1 MNTKRRKTGIKLGAI
16 LLSLCLLVGLLPTT
30 TFAQDTGT
38 TIFGYEGSG
47 NTWSMASVSAENQ
60 SDYTALTS
68 YAPFDWFYGL
78 EMIGDTIYGVYSSYF
93 NSDYDSELVILNPD
107 LTIQETVGGWLN
119 SSLDIEQI
127 IDTTVQNDTLWGT
140 YNTAEY
146 EYSLEGGELVSI
158 FKSGTS
164 YLIPID
170 LETGMPDT
178 TQAKQVTG
186 LPERE
191 IIYAIA
197 CNASGR
203 MYAIVADGGE
213 NGGAASLY
221 TIDTTTFAANKVGD
235 TGVATNYVSSSTFAP
250 DGTLYWAE
258 NNAGKLYTVNTAT
271 GKATAVYG
279 GTIGGSGLSLNA
291 MMIPSGADTT
301 AYVNFIVN
309 GEGTVTMND
318 GEVSGWQ
325 KVTPGSDLSLTFTP
339 DAGRNV
345 KEVVVDGEKM
355 EFIDSYTLKNV
366 SAWSAGTH
374 TVEVTFGSR
383 DISINADQWETQY
396 LGTATLEY
404 HPSFEAGLYFTVSN
418 GPSRKTAAG
427 VSNYEISIEKDGKTI
442 DKSDLVPGTYDI
454 HVTRAEDKYWNALD
468 IVLKDD
474 LIITKQTDLIQ
485 WSDLE
490 LTANPGDTLADIEK
504 PAYLVSPLDGKQ
516 IPGTFYWIDDESTS
530 VGELGDRTGFTFRFV
545 PDLPLS
551 AELAARYDFS
561 AMPEDGFQ
569 GDEWNPYT
577 AYVTVKEASDIPS
590 STDPIDLPVR
600 VLEEGD
606 VDYSPAP
613 ELSAAFTPD
622 TAVTVGEFN
631 EWQGLAIDYYNP
643 MAETEWYEPV
653 SEGYDIQA
661 GYTVSIPLENY
672 QGETLSGTLTI
683 PLPQGYDGATARI
696 KGGASASSYTATTV
710 TFPLTLDVSGITAEA
725 FELLIEYKEA
735 QEPVQPPV
743 IIAGANGSWQK
754 SGTDGLS
761 FTSNAAF
768 ADFIKVQVD
777 GKDLDASNYTVKEG
791 STIVTLNAAYLN
803 TLSVGKH
810 TLSVVSA
817 NGTATTEFTIT
828 AAPTG
833 GDQTGD
839 NQTGGDSQTGG
850 DDTTTQDPDKNDGA
864 TSSPQTG
871 DSSNAVLW
879 IALLFASGV
888 GLMGA
893 AVYSRKKDTANNQ

>member
-1 MNTKRRKTGIKLGAI
+1 MNTKKRNIGARLGAI

-30 TFAQDTGT
+30 ALAQSTGT

-47 NTWSMASVSAENQ
+47 TWSMASVSAEDQ

-68 YAPFDWFYGL
+68 YDSFDWFYGL
-78 EMIGDTIYGVYSSYF
+78 EMIDDTIYGVYCGASSGK
-93 NSDYDSELVILNPD
+93 NSHLVILNPD
-107 LTIQETVGGWLN
+107 LTIKETVGTWNMGEFG
-119 SSLDIEQI
+119 SPDYIEQI
-127 IDTTVQNDTLWGT
+127 VDTTVQNGTLWGT
-140 YNTAEY
+140 YNKAEY
-146 EYSLEGGELVSI
+146 NWDYDDDWNLVST

-170 LETGMPDT
+170 LTTGMADK
-178 TQAKQVTG
+178 TQIHQVTG

-191 IIYAIA
+191 VIYTIA
-197 CNASGR
+197 CNADGQ

-213 NGGAASLY
+213 VGGAATLY
-221 TIDTTTFAANKVGD
+221 TIDTTSFIATKVGS

-339 DAGRNV
+339 NTGRNV

-366 SAWSAGTH
+366 SAWSAGAH

-383 DISINADQWETQY
+383 DISINADQWGTQY

-442 DKSDLVPGTYDI
+442 DKSDIVPGTYDI

-516 IPGTFYWIDDESTS
+516 IPGTFYWIDDEGTS

-606 VDYSPAP
+606 MDYSPAP

-622 TAVTVGEFN
+622 SAVTVGEFN
-631 EWQGLAIDYYNP
+631 EFQGLAIDYYYP
-643 MAETEWYEPV
+643 MVDAEL

-672 QGETLSGTLTI
+672 EGTTLSGTLTI

-696 KGGASASSYTATTV
+696 KGGASATSYTAATAS
-710 TFPLTLDVSGITAEA
+710 FPLTMDVSGGVAEK
-725 FELLIEYKEA
+725 FELVIEYKEA
-735 QEPVQPPV
+735 QEPVVPDAPV
-743 IIAGANGSWQK
+743 IIKGANGSWQK

-761 FTSNAAF
+761 FTSDAEY
-768 ADFIKVQVD
+768 ADFLKVMVD
-777 GKDLDASNYTVKEG
+777 GKELKTTDYTVKEG
-791 STIVTLNAAYLN
+791 STIVTLNAAYLE

-810 TLSVVSA
+810 TLEIESK
-817 NGTATTEFTIT
+817 NGIAKTEFTIT
-828 AAPTG
+828 AA
-833 GDQTGD
+833 
-839 NQTGGDSQTGG
+839 QTGGG
-850 DDTTTQDPDKNDGA
+850 TTPQEPDKNGGD
-864 TSSPQTG
+864 TTNPQTG

>member
-1 MNTKRRKTGIKLGAI
+1 MNTKKRSIGARLGAL
-16 LLSLCLLVGLLPTT
+16 LLSLCLMIGLLPMTA
-30 TFAQDTGT
+30 FAQSTGT

-47 NTWSMASVSAENQ
+47 KTWSMVSVSAEDQ

-68 YAPFDWFYGL
+68 YDSFDWFYGL
-78 EMIGDTIYGVYSSYF
+78 EIIDDTIYGVYSSYY
-93 NSDYDSELVILNPD
+93 NSSYDSELVILNPD
-107 LTIQETVGGWLN
+107 LTIKEKVGGWLN
-119 SSLDIEQI
+119 NSLEIEQI
-127 IDTTVQNDTLWGT
+127 IDTTVQNGTLWGT
-140 YNTAEY
+140 YNESEY
-146 EYSLEGGELVSI
+146 DYSFEGGELVST

-170 LETGMPDT
+170 LTTGQPDT
-178 TQAKQVTG
+178 SRKVEVTG
-186 LPERE
+186 LPDRE
-191 IIYAIA
+191 IIYTIA
-197 CNASGR
+197 CNASGQ

-213 NGGAASLY
+213 NGGDATLY
-221 TIDTTTFAANKVGD
+221 TIDTSNGAATKVGD
-235 TGVATNYVSSSTFAP
+235 TGVTTNYVSSSTFAP

-258 NNAGKLYTVNTAT
+258 NNAGKLYTVDTDT
-271 GKATAVYG
+271 GSVTAVPG
-279 GTIGGSGLSLNA
+279 GTIGGSELLLNA

-309 GEGTVTMND
+309 GEGTVTMD
-318 GEVSGWQ
+318 GHEVSGWQ

-339 DAGRNV
+339 NASHNV

-366 SAWSAGTH
+366 NAWSVGTH

-404 HPSFEAGLYFTVSN
+404 HPTFEAGLYFIVSN
-418 GPSRKTAAG
+418 GPSRKTAEG

-468 IVLKDD
+468 IVLKND
-474 LIITKQTDLIQ
+474 LIITKQTNLIQ

-504 PAYLVSPLDGKQ
+504 PTYLVSPLDGKQ
-516 IPGTFYWIDDESTS
+516 IPGTFYWVDDEGTS
-530 VGELGDRTGFTFRFV
+530 VGELGDRTGFKFRFV
-545 PDLPLS
+545 PDMPLS
-551 AELAARYDFS
+551 AELASLYDFS
-561 AMPEDGFQ
+561 GMPENGFDGT
-569 GDEWNPYT
+569 ETNPNYPFT
-577 AYVTVKEASDIPS
+577 AYVTVKEASDIPGD
-590 STDPIDLPVR
+590 TTPIDLPVR

-622 TAVTVGEFN
+622 TAVTAGEFN
-631 EWQGLAIDYYNP
+631 EYQGLAIDYYYP
-643 MAETEWYEPV
+643 MTETEWYEPV

-661 GYTVSIPLENY
+661 EYTVSIPLTDYE
-672 QGETLSGTLTI
+672 GTTLSGTLTI
-683 PLPQGYDGATARI
+683 PLPEGYDGATARI
-696 KGGASASSYTATTV
+696 KGGASASSYTATSV
-710 TFPLTLDVSGITAEA
+710 SFPVTLDVSYGTAEA
-725 FELLIEYKEA
+725 SLLIEYKEA
-735 QEPVQPPV
+735 QEPIQPPV

-754 SGTDGLS
+754 GGTDGLS

-777 GKDLDASNYTVKEG
+777 GKALDASNYTVKDG

-810 TLSVVSA
+810 TLSIVSA

-828 AAPTG
+828 AAQTG

-850 DDTTTQDPDKNDGA
+850 TTPQEPGKNEGA
-864 TSSPQTG
+864 VTSPQTG
-871 DSSNAVLW
+871 DSSNVVLGVS
-879 IALLFASGV
+879 LLFASGV
-888 GLMGA
+888 GLFGA
-893 AVYSRKKDTANNQ
+893 AVYSRKRKYSK

>member
-1 MNTKRRKTGIKLGAI
+1 MNTKKRNIGARLGAM
-16 LLSLCLLVGLLPTT
+16 LLSLCLMMGLLPTT
-30 TFAQDTGT
+30 AFAQDTGT

-47 NTWSMASVSAENQ
+47 TWSMASVSAEDQ

-68 YAPFDWFYGL
+68 YDSFDWFYGL
-78 EMIGDTIYGVYSSYF
+78 EMIGDTIYGVYSSYY
-93 NSDYDSELVILNPD
+93 NSSYDSELVILNPD

-146 EYSLEGGELVSI
+146 KYSLEGGELVSI

-235 TGVATNYVSSSTFAP
+235 TGVATNFVSSSTFAP

-291 MMIPSGADTT
+291 MMIPSDTATT
-301 AYVNFIVN
+301 AYVNFVVN
-309 GEGTVTMND
+309 GEGTVTMN
-318 GEVSGWQ
+318 GQEVSGWQ
-325 KVTPGSDLSLTFTP
+325 KVTPGDDLSLIFTP
-339 DAGRNV
+339 NTDRNV

-383 DISINADQWETQY
+383 DISINADQWGTQY
-396 LGTATLEY
+396 LGTVTLEY

-504 PAYLVSPLDGKQ
+504 PAYLVSSLDGKQ

-530 VGELGDRTGFTFRFV
+530 VGELGDRTGFKFRFV
-545 PDLPLS
+545 PDPLS
-551 AELAARYDFS
+551 DDLAVLYDFS

-606 VDYSPAP
+606 TDYSPAP

-622 TAVTVGEFN
+622 TAVTAGEFN
-631 EWQGLAIDYYNP
+631 EFQGLAIDYYYP
-643 MAETEWYEPV
+643 MIDAQP

-661 GYTVSIPLENY
+661 GYTVSIPLTDY
-672 QGETLSGTLTI
+672 ASETLSGTLTI
-683 PLPQGYDGATARI
+683 PLPEGYDGASARI

-710 TFPLTLDVSGITAEA
+710 SFPVTLDISYGTAEA
-725 FELLIEYKEA
+725 SLLIEYKEA
-735 QEPVQPPV
+735 QEPVQPPI

-810 TLSVVSA
+810 TLSIVSA

-828 AAPTG
+828 AAQTG
-833 GDQTGD
+833 GDQTEGNQTGGD
-839 NQTGGDSQTGG
+839 NQTGG
-850 DDTTTQDPDKNDGA
+850 TTPQEPGKNEGA
-864 TSSPQTG
+864 VTSPQTG

-879 IALLFASGV
+879 YCGSPCYLRRES
-888 GLMGA
+888 
-893 AVYSRKKDTANNQ
+893 D

>member
-1 MNTKRRKTGIKLGAI
+1 MSTNRRKRMSRLGAL
-16 LLSLCLLVGLLPTT
+16 LLSLCLIIGLLPATAL
-30 TFAQDTGT
+30 AQSTGT

-47 NTWSMASVSAENQ
+47 TWSMASVSAEDQ

-68 YAPFDWFYGL
+68 YDSFDWFYGL
-78 EMIGDTIYGVYSSYF
+78 EMIGDTIYGVYSSYY
-93 NSDYDSELVILNPD
+93 NSSYDSELVILNPD

-291 MMIPSGADTT
+291 MMIPSDTATT

-339 DAGRNV
+339 GGDSNV
-345 KEVVVDGEKM
+345 KQVVVDGEKM
-355 EFIDSYTLKNV
+355 EFIDSYTLENV
-366 SAWSAGTH
+366 RAWREGTH

-383 DISINADQWETQY
+383 DISINADQWGTQY

-418 GPSRKTAAG
+418 GPSRKTAG
-427 VSNYEISIEKDGKTI
+427 VSNYQISIEKDGKTI

-454 HVTRAEDKYWNALD
+454 RVTRAEDKYWNALD

-516 IPGTFYWIDDESTS
+516 IPGTFSWVDDEGTS
-530 VGELGDRTGFTFRFV
+530 VGELGGSTGFKFRFV
-545 PDLPLS
+545 PDMPLS
-551 AELAARYDFS
+551 AELAALYDFS
-561 AMPEDGFQ
+561 DMPENGFDGTESNYPF
-569 GDEWNPYT
+569 T
-577 AYVTVKEASDIPS
+577 AYVTVKEASEIPG
-590 STDPIDLPVR
+590 STDQVDLPVR

-606 VDYSPAP
+606 TDYSPAP
-613 ELSAAFTPD
+613 ELSATFTPD

-643 MAETEWYEPV
+643 MVDAEL

-661 GYTVSIPLENY
+661 GYTVSIPLTDYE
-672 QGETLSGTLTI
+672 GETLSGTLTI

-696 KGGASASSYTATTV
+696 KGGAKASSYTATTV
-710 TFPLTLDVSGITAEA
+710 TFPLTMDVSGGVAEK
-725 FELLIEYKEA
+725 FELVIEYKEA
-735 QEPVQPPV
+735 QEPVVPDAPV
-743 IIAGANGSWQK
+743 IIKGANGTWQK
-754 SGTDGLS
+754 GGKDGLS

-777 GKDLDASNYTVKEG
+777 GNDLDASNYTVKEG

-810 TLSVVSA
+810 TLSIVSA

-828 AAPTG
+828 AVQG
-833 GDQTGD
+833 G
-839 NQTGGDSQTGG
+839 NDSQTGG
-850 DDTTTQDPDKNDGA
+850 DTTPQEPGKNEGA
-864 TSSPQTG
+864 VTSPQTG
-871 DSSNAVLW
+871 DSSNMALW
-879 IALLFASGV
+879 IALLFVSGV
-888 GLMGA
+888 GLFGA
-893 AVYSRKKDTANNQ
+893 AVYSRKRKYSK

>member
-1 MNTKRRKTGIKLGAI
+1 MNTKKRNIGARLGAL
-16 LLSLCLLVGLLPTT
+16 LLSLCLMMGLLPTT
-30 TFAQDTGT
+30 AFAQDTDT

-47 NTWSMASVSAENQ
+47 TTWSMASVSAEDQ

-68 YAPFDWFYGL
+68 YDSFDWFYGL
-78 EMIGDTIYGVYSSYF
+78 EMIGDTIYGVYSSYY
-93 NSDYDSELVILNPD
+93 NSSYDSELVILNPD

-291 MMIPSGADTT
+291 MMIPSDADTT
-301 AYVNFIVN
+301 AYVNFVVN
-309 GEGTVTMND
+309 GEGTVTMD
-318 GEVSGWQ
+318 GEAVSGWQ
-325 KVTPGSDLSLTFTP
+325 KATPGSDLSLTFTP
-339 DAGRNV
+339 GGDSNV
-345 KEVVVDGEKM
+345 KQVVVDGEKM
-355 EFIDSYTLKNV
+355 EFIDSYTLENV
-366 SAWSAGTH
+366 RAWREGTH

-383 DISINADQWETQY
+383 DISINADQWGTQY

-418 GPSRKTAAG
+418 GPSRKTAG
-427 VSNYEISIEKDGKTI
+427 VSNYQISIEKDGKTI

-454 HVTRAEDKYWNALD
+454 RVTRAEDKYWNALD

-516 IPGTFYWIDDESTS
+516 IPGTFSWVDDEGTS
-530 VGELGDRTGFTFRFV
+530 VGELGGSTGFKFRFV
-545 PDLPLS
+545 PDMPLS
-551 AELAARYDFS
+551 AELAALYDFS
-561 AMPEDGFQ
+561 DMPENGFDGTESNYPF
-569 GDEWNPYT
+569 T
-577 AYVTVKEASDIPS
+577 AYVTVKEASEIPG
-590 STDPIDLPVR
+590 STDQVDLPVR

-606 VDYSPAP
+606 IDYSPAP
-613 ELSAAFTPD
+613 ELSATFTPD
-622 TAVTVGEFN
+622 TEVAVGEFN
-631 EWQGLAIDYYNP
+631 QWQGLAIDYYNP
-643 MAETEWYEPV
+643 MVETEWYEPV
-653 SEGYDIQA
+653 SEGYDIQTE
-661 GYTVSIPLENY
+661 YTVSIPLENY
-672 QGETLSGTLTI
+672 ENTTLSGTLTV
-683 PLPQGYDGATARI
+683 PLPKGYDGATARI
-696 KGGASASSYTATTV
+696 KNGASASSYTATTV
-710 TFPLTLDVSGITAEA
+710 SFPVTLEVSYGSADL
-725 FELLIEYKEA
+725 FGLLIEYQEA
-735 QEPVQPPV
+735 QEPVQPPI

-754 SGTDGLS
+754 GGTDGLS
-761 FTSNAAF
+761 FTSDAEY
-768 ADFIKVQVD
+768 ADFLKVMVD
-777 GKDLDASNYTVKEG
+777 GKELKTTDYTVKEG
-791 STIVTLNAAYLN
+791 STIVTLNAAYLE

-810 TLSVVSA
+810 TLEIESK
-817 NGTATTEFTIT
+817 NGIAKTEFTIT
-828 AAPTG
+828 AVQG
-833 GDQTGD
+833 GD
-839 NQTGGDSQTGG
+839 DSQTGG
-850 DDTTTQDPDKNDGA
+850 TTPQEPGKNEGA
-864 TSSPQTG
+864 VTSPQTG
-871 DSSNAVLW
+871 DSSNVVLW
-879 IALLFASGV
+879 VSLLFASGV
-888 GLMGA
+888 GLFGA
-893 AVYSRKKDTANNQ
+893 AVYSRKRKYSK

>member
-1 MNTKRRKTGIKLGAI
+1 MNKKIGSRLGA
-16 LLSLCLLVGLLPTT
+16 LLISLCLIMGLLPTT
-30 TFAQDTGT
+30 ALAQSTGT

-47 NTWSMASVSAENQ
+47 NTWSMASVSAEDQ

-68 YAPFDWFYGL
+68 YDSFDWFYGL
-78 EMIGDTIYGVYSSYF
+78 EMIGDTIYGVYSSYY
-93 NSDYDSELVILNPD
+93 NSSYDSELVILNPD

-146 EYSLEGGELVSI
+146 EYSLEGGELVST
-158 FKSGTS
+158 FKSGKS

-170 LETGMPDT
+170 LTTGQPDT
-178 TQAKQVTG
+178 SRKVEVTG
-186 LPERE
+186 LPDRE

-213 NGGAASLY
+213 NGGSASLY
-221 TIDTTTFAANKVGD
+221 TIDTTTFEATKAGS
-235 TGVATNYVSSSTFAP
+235 TGVTTNYISSSAFAP

-258 NNAGKLYTVNTAT
+258 NNAGKLYTVNTSS
-271 GKATAVYG
+271 GRATAVSG
-279 GTIGGSGLSLNA
+279 GTIGGYGYALNA
-291 MMIPSGADTT
+291 MMIPDDGNTA
-301 AYVNFIVN
+301 AYVNFVVN

-318 GEVSGWQ
+318 EAVSGWQ
-325 KVTPGSDLSLTFTP
+325 KVTPGDDLELAFTP
-339 DAGRNV
+339 GGDNNV

-355 EFIDSYTLKNV
+355 EFIDSYTLENV

-383 DISINADQWETQY
+383 DIEITAKPWETEYMGEHSLQ
-396 LGTATLEY
+396 Y

-442 DKSDLVPGTYDI
+442 DKSDIVPGTYDI

-504 PAYLVSPLDGKQ
+504 PAYLVSSLDGKQ

-545 PDLPLS
+545 PDPLS
-551 AELAARYDFS
+551 DDLAVLYDFS

-577 AYVTVKEASDIPS
+577 AYVTVVDSES
-590 STDPIDLPVR
+590 SGNAETISLPVR

-606 VDYSPAP
+606 TDYSPAP
-613 ELSAAFTPD
+613 ELSATFTPD

-631 EWQGLAIDYYNP
+631 EFQGLAIDYYNP
-643 MAETEWYEPV
+643 MVDAQL

-661 GYTVSIPLENY
+661 EYTVSIPLENY
-672 QGETLSGTLTI
+672 EGTTLSGTLTI

-710 TFPLTLDVSGITAEA
+710 TFPLTLDVSGNTAEA

-754 SGTDGLS
+754 GGTDGLS

-791 STIVTLNAAYLN
+791 NTIVTLNAAYLN

-828 AAPTG
+828 AAPAG

-850 DDTTTQDPDKNDGA
+850 DDTTTQAPNKNDGA
-864 TSSPQTG
+864 TSIPQTG
-871 DSSNAVLW
+871 DNSNVLLW
-879 IALLFASGV
+879 IAILFVSGS
-888 GLMGA
+888 GLFGA
-893 AVYSRKKDTANNQ
+893 TIYRRKRKIK

>member
-1 MNTKRRKTGIKLGAI
+1 MNTKTGKIGIRLGAM
-16 LLSLCLLVGLLPTT
+16 LLSLCLMMGLLPTT
-30 TFAQDTGT
+30 ALAQSTGT

-47 NTWSMASVSAENQ
+47 TWSMASVSAEDQ

-68 YAPFDWFYGL
+68 YDSFDWFYGL
-78 EMIGDTIYGVYSSYF
+78 EMIGDTIYGVYSSYY
-93 NSDYDSELVILNPD
+93 NSSYDSELVILNPD

-140 YNTAEY
+140 YNTAEF

-291 MMIPSGADTT
+291 MMIPSDTATT
-301 AYVNFIVN
+301 AYVNFVVN
-309 GEGTVTMND
+309 GEGTVTMN
-318 GEVSGWQ
+318 GQEVSGWQ
-325 KVTPGSDLSLTFTP
+325 KVTPGDDLSLLFTP
-339 DAGRNV
+339 NTDRNV

-366 SAWSAGTH
+366 SAWSAGAH

-383 DISINADQWETQY
+383 DISINADQWGTQY

-485 WSDLE
+485 WSDLD

-516 IPGTFYWIDDESTS
+516 IPGTFYWIDAESTS

-606 VDYSPAP
+606 TDYSPAP

-622 TAVTVGEFN
+622 TAVTAGEFN
-631 EWQGLAIDYYNP
+631 EFQGLAIDYYYP
-643 MAETEWYEPV
+643 MIDAQP

-661 GYTVSIPLENY
+661 EYTVSIPLTDY
-672 QGETLSGTLTI
+672 ASETLSGTLTI
-683 PLPQGYDGATARI
+683 PLPEGYDGATARI
-696 KGGASASSYTATTV
+696 KGGASASSYTAATAS
-710 TFPLTLDVSGITAEA
+710 FPLTMDVSGGVAEK
-725 FELLIEYKEA
+725 FELVIEYKEA
-735 QEPVQPPV
+735 QESNAPV
-743 IIAGANGSWQK
+743 ITSGANSTWQK
-754 SGTDGLS
+754 GGTDGLS

-810 TLSVVSA
+810 TLSIVSA

-828 AAPTG
+828 AAQTG

-871 DSSNAVLW
+871 DNSNMMLW
-879 IALLFASGV
+879 ITLLFVSGT
-888 GLMGA
+888 GLFGA
-893 AVYSRKKDTANNQ
+893 TAYNRKKKYNQ

>member
-1 MNTKRRKTGIKLGAI
+1 MNTKKRNIGARLGAL
-16 LLSLCLLVGLLPTT
+16 LLSLCLMMGLLPTT
-30 TFAQDTGT
+30 ALAQSTGT

-68 YAPFDWFYGL
+68 YDSFDWFYGL
-78 EMIGDTIYGVYSSYF
+78 EMIGDTIYGVYSSYY
-93 NSDYDSELVILNPD
+93 NSSYDSELVILNPD

-291 MMIPSGADTT
+291 MMIPSDADTT
-301 AYVNFIVN
+301 AYVNFVVN
-309 GEGTVTMND
+309 GEGTVTMD
-318 GEVSGWQ
+318 GKEVSGWQ
-325 KVTPGSDLSLTFTP
+325 KVTPGDDLSLIFTP
-339 DAGRNV
+339 NTDRNV

-355 EFIDSYTLKNV
+355 EFIDSYTLEDV
-366 SAWSAGTH
+366 SAWSADTH

-383 DISINADQWETQY
+383 DIEITANPWVTGY
-396 LGTATLEY
+396 LGEHSLQY
-404 HPSFEAGLYFTVSN
+404 HPSFEATLYFTVSN
-418 GPSRKTAAG
+418 GPSRNTAG
-427 VSNYEISIEKDGKTI
+427 VSNYQISIEKDGKTI

-454 HVTRAEDKYWNALD
+454 RVTRAEDKYWNALD

-530 VGELGDRTGFTFRFV
+530 VGELGDRTGFKFRFV
-545 PDLPLS
+545 PDMPLS
-551 AELAARYDFS
+551 AELAALYDFS
-561 AMPEDGFQ
+561 NMPENGFDGTESNYPF
-569 GDEWNPYT
+569 T
-577 AYVTVKEASDIPS
+577 AYVTVKEASEIPG
-590 STDPIDLPVR
+590 STDQVDLPVR

-606 VDYSPAP
+606 IDYSPAP
-613 ELSAAFTPD
+613 ELSATFTPD
-622 TAVTVGEFN
+622 TEVAVGEFN
-631 EWQGLAIDYYNP
+631 QWQGLAIDYYNP
-643 MAETEWYEPV
+643 MVETEWYEPV
-653 SEGYDIQA
+653 SEGYDIQTE
-661 GYTVSIPLENY
+661 YTVSIPLENY
-672 QGETLSGTLTI
+672 ENTTLSGTLTV
-683 PLPQGYDGATARI
+683 PLPKGYDGATARI
-696 KGGASASSYTATTV
+696 KGGASASSYTATSV
-710 TFPLTLDVSGITAEA
+710 SFPVTLDVSGGAAEV
-725 FELLIEYKEA
+725 FGLLIEYKEA
-735 QEPVQPPV
+735 QEPVQPPI

-754 SGTDGLS
+754 GGTDGLS

-810 TLSVVSA
+810 TLSIVSA

-828 AAPTG
+828 AAQG
-833 GDQTGD
+833 G
-839 NQTGGDSQTGG
+839 NDSQTGG
-850 DDTTTQDPDKNDGA
+850 DTTPQEPGKNEGA
-864 TSSPQTG
+864 VTSPQTG
-871 DSSNAVLW
+871 DNSNMLLW
-879 IALLFASGV
+879 VTLLFASGA
-888 GLMGA
+888 GLLGA
-893 AVYSRKKDTANNQ
+893 VVYSRKKRYNP

>member
-1 MNTKRRKTGIKLGAI
+1 MSTNRRKRMSRLGAL
-16 LLSLCLLVGLLPTT
+16 LLSLCLIIGLLPATAL
-30 TFAQDTGT
+30 AQSTGT
-38 TIFGYEGSG
+38 TIFGYEGNGSW
-47 NTWSMASVSAENQ
+47 TMISVSSEDQ
-60 SDYTALTS
+60 SNYTALAD
-68 YAPFDWFYGL
+68 YDLGDWFYGL
-78 EMIGDTIYGVYSSYF
+78 EMIDDTIYGVYCGASSGP
-93 NSDYDSELVILNPD
+93 NSHLVILNPD
-107 LTIQETVGGWLN
+107 LTIKETVGTWNMGEFG
-119 SSLDIEQI
+119 SPDYIEQI
-127 IDTTVQNDTLWGT
+127 IDTTVQNGTLWGT
-140 YNTAEY
+140 YNKAEY
-146 EYSLEGGELVSI
+146 NWDYDDDWNLVST

-170 LETGMPDT
+170 LTTGMADK
-178 TQAKQVTG
+178 TQIHQVTG

-191 IIYAIA
+191 IIYTIA
-197 CNASGR
+197 CNASGQ

-213 NGGAASLY
+213 NGGSASLY
-221 TIDTTTFAANKVGD
+221 TIDTTTFEATKVGS
-235 TGVATNYVSSSTFAP
+235 TGVTTNYVSSSTFAP

-258 NNAGKLYTVNTAT
+258 NDAGKLYTVNTAT

-291 MMIPSGADTT
+291 MMIPGGADTT

-309 GEGTVTMND
+309 GEGTVTMN
-318 GEVSGWQ
+318 GQEVSGWQ
-325 KVTPGSDLSLTFTP
+325 KVTPGDDLELAFTP
-339 DAGRNV
+339 GGDNNV

-366 SAWSAGTH
+366 SAWSADTH

-383 DISINADQWETQY
+383 DIEITANPWETEYMGEHSLQY
-396 LGTATLEY
+396 A
-404 HPSFEAGLYFTVSN
+404 PSFEAILYFTVSN
-418 GPSRKTAAG
+418 GPLRHTVG
-427 VSNYEISIEKDGKTI
+427 VSNYQISIEKDGKTI

-474 LIITKQTDLIQ
+474 LIITKRTDLIQ

-516 IPGTFYWIDDESTS
+516 IPGTFYWIDAESTS
-530 VGELGDRTGFTFRFV
+530 VGELGDKTGFTFRFV

-551 AELAARYDFS
+551 AELAALYDFS

-577 AYVTVKEASDIPS
+577 AYVTVKEESEIPGGSDSIS
-590 STDPIDLPVR
+590 LPVR

-606 VDYSPAP
+606 TDYSPAP
-613 ELSAAFTPD
+613 ELSATFTPD

-631 EWQGLAIDYYNP
+631 EWQGLAIDYYYP
-643 MAETEWYEPV
+643 MIDAEL

-710 TFPLTLDVSGITAEA
+710 TFPLTLDVSGNTAEA
-725 FELLIEYKEA
+725 FELLIEYREA
-735 QEPVQPPV
+735 QE
-743 IIAGANGSWQK
+743 
-754 SGTDGLS
+754 
-761 FTSNAAF
+761 
-768 ADFIKVQVD
+768 
-777 GKDLDASNYTVKEG
+777 
-791 STIVTLNAAYLN
+791 
-803 TLSVGKH
+803 
-810 TLSVVSA
+810 
-817 NGTATTEFTIT
+817 
-828 AAPTG
+828 
-833 GDQTGD
+833 
-839 NQTGGDSQTGG
+839 
-850 DDTTTQDPDKNDGA
+850 PDKNDGA

-888 GLMGA
+888 GLFGA
-893 AVYSRKKDTANNQ
+893 VVYSRKKRYNS

>member
-1 MNTKRRKTGIKLGAI
+1 MNTKKRNIGARLGAM
-16 LLSLCLLVGLLPTT
+16 LLSLCLMMGLLPTT
-30 TFAQDTGT
+30 AFAQDTGT

-68 YAPFDWFYGL
+68 YDSFDWFYGL
-78 EMIGDTIYGVYSSYF
+78 EMIGDTIYGVYSSYY
-93 NSDYDSELVILNPD
+93 NSSYDSELVILNPD
-107 LTIQETVGGWLN
+107 LTIQETVDGWLN

-291 MMIPSGADTT
+291 MMIPSNADEV
-301 AYVNFIVN
+301 AYVNFVVN
-309 GEGTVTMND
+309 GEGTVTMN
-318 GEVSGWQ
+318 GQEVSGWQ

-530 VGELGDRTGFTFRFV
+530 VGELGDRTGFKFRFV
-545 PDLPLS
+545 PDPLS
-551 AELAARYDFS
+551 DDLAVLYDFS

-606 VDYSPAP
+606 TDYSPAP

-631 EWQGLAIDYYNP
+631 EFQGLAIDYHYP
-643 MAETEWYEPV
+643 MVDAEL
-653 SEGYDIQA
+653 SEGYDIQTE
-661 GYTVSIPLENY
+661 YTVSIPLTDCE
-672 QGETLSGTLTI
+672 GETLSGTLTI
-683 PLPQGYDGATARI
+683 PLPEGYDGATARI
-696 KGGASASSYTATTV
+696 KNGAAASSYTATTV
-710 TFPLTLDVSGITAEA
+710 SFPVTLDVSGGTAEA

-828 AAPTG
+828 AVQTG
-833 GDQTGD
+833 GDQTEGNQTGGD
-839 NQTGGDSQTGG
+839 NQTGG
-850 DDTTTQDPDKNDGA
+850 TTPQEPDKDGGTTA
-864 TSSPQTG
+864 IPQTG

-888 GLMGA
+888 GLFGA
-893 AVYSRKKDTANNQ
+893 VVYSRKKRYNS

>member
-1 MNTKRRKTGIKLGAI
+1 MNTKKRNIGARLGTL
-16 LLSLCLLVGLLPTT
+16 LLSLCLMMGLLPTT
-30 TFAQDTGT
+30 AFAQDTGT

-47 NTWSMASVSAENQ
+47 NTWSMASVSAEDQ

-68 YAPFDWFYGL
+68 YDSFDWFYGL
-78 EMIGDTIYGVYSSYF
+78 EMIGDTIYGVYSSYY
-93 NSDYDSELVILNPD
+93 NSSYDSELVILNPD

-291 MMIPSGADTT
+291 MMIPSGAATT
-301 AYVNFIVN
+301 AYVNFVVN
-309 GEGTVTMND
+309 GEGTVTMN
-318 GEVSGWQ
+318 GQEVSGWQ
-325 KVTPGSDLSLTFTP
+325 KVTPGDDLSLIFTP
-339 DAGRNV
+339 NTDRNV

-366 SAWSAGTH
+366 SAWSAGAH

-383 DISINADQWETQY
+383 DISINADQWGTQY

-516 IPGTFYWIDDESTS
+516 IPGTFHWIDAESTS

-545 PDLPLS
+545 PDPLS
-551 AELAARYDFS
+551 DDLAVLYDFS

-606 VDYSPAP
+606 TDYSPAP

-622 TAVTVGEFN
+622 TAVTAGEFN
-631 EWQGLAIDYYNP
+631 EFQGLAIDYYYP
-643 MAETEWYEPV
+643 MIDAQP

-661 GYTVSIPLENY
+661 EYTVSIPLTDYE
-672 QGETLSGTLTI
+672 GETLSGTLTI
-683 PLPQGYDGATARI
+683 PLPKGYDGATARI
-696 KGGASASSYTATTV
+696 KNGAAASSYTATTV
-710 TFPLTLDVSGITAEA
+710 SFPVTLEVSYGTAEA

-810 TLSVVSA
+810 TLSIVSA

-828 AAPTG
+828 AAQTG

-871 DSSNAVLW
+871 DNSNVLLW
-879 IALLFASGV
+879 IAILFVSGS
-888 GLMGA
+888 GLFGA
-893 AVYSRKKDTANNQ
+893 TIYRRKRKIK

>member
-1 MNTKRRKTGIKLGAI
+1 MNTKTRKTGARLGAL
-16 LLSLCLLVGLLPTT
+16 LLSLCLIMGLLPTT
-30 TFAQDTGT
+30 ALAQSTGT

-47 NTWSMASVSAENQ
+47 KTWSMASVSAEDQ
-60 SDYTALTS
+60 SDYTDLTS
-68 YAPFDWFYGL
+68 YDSFDWFYGL
-78 EMIGDTIYGVYSSYF
+78 EMIGDTIYGVYSSYY
-93 NSDYDSELVILNPD
+93 NSSYDSELVILNPD

-127 IDTTVQNDTLWGT
+127 VDTTVQNDTLWGT

-291 MMIPSGADTT
+291 MMIPSDTATT
-301 AYVNFIVN
+301 AYVNFVVN
-309 GEGTVTMND
+309 GEGTVTMN
-318 GEVSGWQ
+318 GEAVSGWQ

-355 EFIDSYTLKNV
+355 EFIDSYTLEDV
-366 SAWSAGTH
+366 SAWSADTH

-383 DISINADQWETQY
+383 DIEITANPWETEYMGEHSLQ
-396 LGTATLEY
+396 Y
-404 HPSFEAGLYFTVSN
+404 HPSFEATLYFTVSN
-418 GPSRKTAAG
+418 GPSRNTAG
-427 VSNYEISIEKDGKTI
+427 VSNYQISIEKDGKTI

-468 IVLKDD
+468 IVLEDD

-516 IPGTFYWIDDESTS
+516 IPGTFYWIDAESTS

-545 PDLPLS
+545 PDPLS
-551 AELAARYDFS
+551 DDLAVLYDFS

-606 VDYSPAP
+606 MDYSPAP
-613 ELSAAFTPD
+613 ELSATFTPD

-631 EWQGLAIDYYNP
+631 QWQGLAIDYYNP
-643 MAETEWYEPV
+643 MVDAEL

-661 GYTVSIPLENY
+661 GYTVSIPLTDYE
-672 QGETLSGTLTI
+672 GETLSGTLTI
-683 PLPQGYDGATARI
+683 PLPEGYDGATARI
-696 KGGASASSYTATTV
+696 KNGAAASSYTATTV
-710 TFPLTLDVSGITAEA
+710 TFPLTLDVSGNTAEA

-810 TLSVVSA
+810 TLSIVSA
-817 NGTATTEFTIT
+817 NGTATTEFIIT
-828 AAPTG
+828 AA
-833 GDQTGD
+833 
-839 NQTGGDSQTGG
+839 QTGGDSQTGG

-871 DSSNAVLW
+871 DNSNMMLW
-879 IALLFASGV
+879 ITLLFVSGT
-888 GLMGA
+888 GLFGA
-893 AVYSRKKDTANNQ
+893 TAYNRKKKYNQ

>member
-1 MNTKRRKTGIKLGAI
+1 MNTKKRNIGARLGAM
-16 LLSLCLLVGLLPTT
+16 LLSLCLMMGLLPTT
-30 TFAQDTGT
+30 AFAQDTGT

-68 YAPFDWFYGL
+68 YDSFDWFYGL
-78 EMIGDTIYGVYSSYF
+78 EMIGDTIYGVYSSYY
-93 NSDYDSELVILNPD
+93 NSSYDSELVILNPD
-107 LTIQETVGGWLN
+107 LTIQETVDGWLN

-291 MMIPSGADTT
+291 MMIPSNADEV
-301 AYVNFIVN
+301 AYVNFVVN
-309 GEGTVTMND
+309 GEGTVTMN
-318 GEVSGWQ
+318 GQEVSGWQ

-530 VGELGDRTGFTFRFV
+530 VGELGDRTGFKFRFV
-545 PDLPLS
+545 PDPLS
-551 AELAARYDFS
+551 DDLAVLYDFS

-600 VLEEGD
+600 VLEDGD
-606 VDYSPAP
+606 TDYSPAP

-631 EWQGLAIDYYNP
+631 EFQGLAIDYHYP
-643 MAETEWYEPV
+643 MVDAEL
-653 SEGYDIQA
+653 SEGYDIQTE
-661 GYTVSIPLENY
+661 YTVSIPLTDCE
-672 QGETLSGTLTI
+672 GETLSGTLTI
-683 PLPQGYDGATARI
+683 PLPEGYDGATARI
-696 KGGASASSYTATTV
+696 KNGAAASSYTATTV
-710 TFPLTLDVSGITAEA
+710 SFPVTLDVSGGTAEA

-828 AAPTG
+828 AVQTG
-833 GDQTGD
+833 GDQTEGNQTGGD
-839 NQTGGDSQTGG
+839 NQTGG
-850 DDTTTQDPDKNDGA
+850 TTPQEPDKDGGTTA
-864 TSSPQTG
+864 IPQTG

-888 GLMGA
+888 GLFGA
-893 AVYSRKKDTANNQ
+893 VVYSRKKRYNS

>member
-1 MNTKRRKTGIKLGAI
+1 
-16 LLSLCLLVGLLPTT
+16 
-30 TFAQDTGT
+30 
-38 TIFGYEGSG
+38 
-47 NTWSMASVSAENQ
+47 MASVSTEDQ

-68 YAPFDWFYGL
+68 YDSFDWFYGL
-78 EMIGDTIYGVYSSYF
+78 EMIGDTIYGVYSSYY
-93 NSDYDSELVILNPD
+93 NSSYDSELVILNPD

-140 YNTAEY
+140 YNTAEF

-291 MMIPSGADTT
+291 MMIPSDTATT
-301 AYVNFIVN
+301 AYVNFVVN
-309 GEGTVTMND
+309 GEGTVTMN
-318 GEVSGWQ
+318 GQEVSGWQ
-325 KVTPGSDLSLTFTP
+325 KVTPGDDLSLLFTP
-339 DAGRNV
+339 NTDRNV

-366 SAWSAGTH
+366 SAWSAGAH

-383 DISINADQWETQY
+383 DISINADQWGTQY

-516 IPGTFYWIDDESTS
+516 IPGTFYWIDAESTS

-606 VDYSPAP
+606 MDYSPAP

-643 MAETEWYEPV
+643 MVDAQL

-661 GYTVSIPLENY
+661 GYTVSIPLTDYE
-672 QGETLSGTLTI
+672 GETLSGTLTI
-683 PLPQGYDGATARI
+683 PLPKGYDGATARI
-696 KGGASASSYTATTV
+696 KNGAAASSYTATTV
-710 TFPLTLDVSGITAEA
+710 SFPVTLDVSYGTAEA
-725 FELLIEYKEA
+725 LELLIEYKEA

-768 ADFIKVQVD
+768 ADLTKVQVD

-810 TLSVVSA
+810 TLSIVSA

-828 AAPTG
+828 AAQTG

-871 DSSNAVLW
+871 DNSNMMLW
-879 IALLFASGV
+879 ITLLFVSGT
-888 GLMGA
+888 GLFGA
-893 AVYSRKKDTANNQ
+893 TAYNRKKKYNQ

>member
-1 MNTKRRKTGIKLGAI
+1 MNTKRGKIGIRLGAM
-16 LLSLCLLVGLLPTT
+16 LLSLCLMMGPLPTT
-30 TFAQDTGT
+30 AFAQDTGT

-47 NTWSMASVSAENQ
+47 TWSMASVSAEDQ

-68 YAPFDWFYGL
+68 YDSFDWFYGL
-78 EMIGDTIYGVYSSYF
+78 EMIGDTIYGVYSSYY
-93 NSDYDSELVILNPD
+93 NSSYDSELVILNPD

-146 EYSLEGGELVSI
+146 KYSMEGGELVSI

-291 MMIPSGADTT
+291 MMIPSDTATT
-301 AYVNFIVN
+301 AYVNFVVN
-309 GEGTVTMND
+309 GEGTVTMN
-318 GEVSGWQ
+318 GQEVSGWQ
-325 KVTPGSDLSLTFTP
+325 KVTPGDDLSLLFTP
-339 DAGRNV
+339 NTDRNV

-366 SAWSAGTH
+366 SAWSAGAH

-383 DISINADQWETQY
+383 DISINADQWGTQY

-516 IPGTFYWIDDESTS
+516 IPGTFYWIDEESTS
-530 VGELGDRTGFTFRFV
+530 VGELGDRTGFKFRFV
-545 PDLPLS
+545 PDPLS
-551 AELAARYDFS
+551 DDLAVLYDFS

-606 VDYSPAP
+606 TDYSPAP
-613 ELSAAFTPD
+613 ELSATFTPD
-622 TAVTVGEFN
+622 SAVTVGEFN
-631 EWQGLAIDYYNP
+631 EFQGLAIDYRK
-643 MAETEWYEPV
+643 EDTEKYGPV
-653 SEGYDIQA
+653 SEGYDFQA
-661 GYTVSIPLENY
+661 IYTVTIPLENY
-672 QGETLSGTLTI
+672 QGSTLSGTLTI
-683 PLPQGYDGATARI
+683 PLPEGYDGATARI
-696 KGGASASSYTATTV
+696 KGGASASSYTAATAS
-710 TFPLTLDVSGITAEA
+710 FPLTMDVSGGVAEK
-725 FELLIEYKEA
+725 FELVIEYKEA
-735 QEPVQPPV
+735 QESNAPV
-743 IIAGANGSWQK
+743 ITSGANSTWQK
-754 SGTDGLS
+754 GGTDGLS

-768 ADFIKVQVD
+768 ADFTKVQVD
-777 GKDLDASNYTVKEG
+777 GKDLDASSYTVKEG

-871 DSSNAVLW
+871 DNSNMMLW
-879 IALLFASGV
+879 ITLLFVSGT
-888 GLMGA
+888 GLFGA
-893 AVYSRKKDTANNQ
+893 TAYNRKKKYNQ

>member
-1 MNTKRRKTGIKLGAI
+1 MNTKKRNIGARLGAM
-16 LLSLCLLVGLLPTT
+16 LLSLCLLVGLLPVTA
-30 TFAQDTGT
+30 FAQDTGT

-47 NTWSMASVSAENQ
+47 NTWSMASVSAEDQ

-68 YAPFDWFYGL
+68 YDSFDWFYGL
-78 EMIGDTIYGVYSSYF
+78 EMIGDTIYGVYSSYY
-93 NSDYDSELVILNPD
+93 NSSYDSELVILNPD

-146 EYSLEGGELVSI
+146 EYSMEGGELVSI

-213 NGGAASLY
+213 NGGSASLY
-221 TIDTTTFAANKVGD
+221 TIDTTTFEATKVGS
-235 TGVATNYVSSSTFAP
+235 TGVTTNYVSSSTFAP

-258 NNAGKLYTVNTAT
+258 NDAGKLYTVNTAT

-339 DAGRNV
+339 GGDSNV

-355 EFIDSYTLKNV
+355 EFIDSYTLENV
-366 SAWSAGTH
+366 SAWSAGAH

-383 DISINADQWETQY
+383 NIEISAKPFTTEYMGEHSLQY
-396 LGTATLEY
+396 A
-404 HPSFEAGLYFTVSN
+404 PSFEATLYFTVSN
-418 GPSRKTAAG
+418 GPLRHTVG
-427 VSNYEISIEKDGKTI
+427 VSNYQISIEKDGKTI

-504 PAYLVSPLDGKQ
+504 PAYLVSSLDGKQ
-516 IPGTFYWIDDESTS
+516 IPGTFYWIDAESTS
-530 VGELGDRTGFTFRFV
+530 VGELGDRTGFKFRFV

-590 STDPIDLPVR
+590 STDPISLPVR

-606 VDYSPAP
+606 TDYSPVP
-613 ELSAAFTPD
+613 ELSATFASD
-622 TAVTVGEFN
+622 TSVTVGEFN
-631 EWQGLAIDYYNP
+631 AWQGLAIDYRK
-643 MAETEWYEPV
+643 EDTEVYGPV
-653 SEGYDIQA
+653 SEGYDFQA
-661 GYTVSIPLENY
+661 LYTVTIPLENY

-710 TFPLTLDVSGITAEA
+710 TFPLTLDVSGNTAEA

-833 GDQTGD
+833 GDD
-839 NQTGGDSQTGG
+839 QTGGSDQTGS
-850 DDTTTQDPDKNDGA
+850 DTTPQEPGKNEGA
-864 TSSPQTG
+864 ATNPQTG

>member
-1 MNTKRRKTGIKLGAI
+1 MNTKKRNIGARLGAL
-16 LLSLCLLVGLLPTT
+16 LLSLCLMMGLLPTT
-30 TFAQDTGT
+30 AFAQDTGT

-47 NTWSMASVSAENQ
+47 NTWSMASVSAEDQ

-68 YAPFDWFYGL
+68 YDSFDWFYGL
-78 EMIGDTIYGVYSSYF
+78 EMIGDTIYGVYSSYY
-93 NSDYDSELVILNPD
+93 NSSYDSELVILNPD
-107 LTIQETVGGWLN
+107 LTIQETVGRWFN

-127 IDTTVQNDTLWGT
+127 IDTTVQNGTLWGT

-170 LETGMPDT
+170 LDNRTTGAPPEP
-178 TQAKQVTG
+178 KQVTG

-191 IIYAIA
+191 IIYTIA
-197 CNASGR
+197 CNASGQ

-221 TIDTTTFAANKVGD
+221 TIDTTTFEATKVGS
-235 TGVATNYVSSSTFAP
+235 TGVTTNYVSSSTFAP

-271 GKATAVYG
+271 GKATAVPG

-291 MMIPSGADTT
+291 MMIPSDADTT
-301 AYVNFIVN
+301 AYVNFVVN

-325 KVTPGSDLSLTFTP
+325 KVTPGDDLSLTFTP
-339 DAGRNV
+339 DADRNV

-404 HPSFEAGLYFTVSN
+404 HPTFEAGLYFIVSN
-418 GPSRKTAAG
+418 GPSRKTAG
-427 VSNYEISIEKDGKTI
+427 VSNYQISIEKDGKTI

-545 PDLPLS
+545 PDPLS
-551 AELAARYDFS
+551 DDLAVLYDFS

-569 GDEWNPYT
+569 GDEWNPFT
-577 AYVTVKEASDIPS
+577 AYVTVKEESDIPG

-600 VLEEGD
+600 ALEEGD
-606 VDYSPAP
+606 KDYVPRP
-613 ELSAAFTPD
+613 RP
-622 TAVTVGEFN
+622 VGS
-631 EWQGLAIDYYNP
+631 LH
-643 MAETEWYEPV
+643 
-653 SEGYDIQA
+653 A
-661 GYTVSIPLENY
+661 GQCGDRGRVWRI
-672 QGETLSGTLTI
+672 SGTC
-683 PLPQGYDGATARI
+683 DR
-696 KGGASASSYTATTV
+696 
-710 TFPLTLDVSGITAEA
+710 
-725 FELLIEYKEA
+725 LL
-735 QEPVQPPV
+735 
-743 IIAGANGSWQK
+743 
-754 SGTDGLS
+754 
-761 FTSNAAF
+761 
-768 ADFIKVQVD
+768 
-777 GKDLDASNYTVKEG
+777 
-791 STIVTLNAAYLN
+791 
-803 TLSVGKH
+803 
-810 TLSVVSA
+810 
-817 NGTATTEFTIT
+817 
-828 AAPTG
+828 
-833 GDQTGD
+833 
-839 NQTGGDSQTGG
+839 
-850 DDTTTQDPDKNDGA
+850 
-864 TSSPQTG
+864 
-871 DSSNAVLW
+871 
-879 IALLFASGV
+879 
-888 GLMGA
+888 
-893 AVYSRKKDTANNQ
+893 

>member
-1 MNTKRRKTGIKLGAI
+1 MNTKKRNIGARLGAM
-16 LLSLCLLVGLLPTT
+16 LLSLCLMMGLLPTT
-30 TFAQDTGT
+30 AFAQDTGT

-47 NTWSMASVSAENQ
+47 TWSMASVSAEDQ

-68 YAPFDWFYGL
+68 YDSFDWFYGL
-78 EMIGDTIYGVYSSYF
+78 EMIGDTIYGVYSSYY
-93 NSDYDSELVILNPD
+93 NSSYDSELVILNPD

-258 NNAGKLYTVNTAT
+258 NNAGKLYTVNTSN
-271 GKATAVYG
+271 GRATAVYG

-291 MMIPSGADTT
+291 MMIPNGADTT

-355 EFIDSYTLKNV
+355 EFIDSYTLENV
-366 SAWSAGTH
+366 SAWSAGAH

-383 DISINADQWETQY
+383 NIEISAKPFTTEYMGEHSLQY
-396 LGTATLEY
+396 A
-404 HPSFEAGLYFTVSN
+404 PSFEATLYFTVSN
-418 GPSRKTAAG
+418 GPLRHTVG
-427 VSNYEISIEKDGKTI
+427 VSNYQISIEKDGDTVN
-442 DKSDLVPGTYDI
+442 KSDLVPGTYDI

-606 VDYSPAP
+606 TDYSPAP
-613 ELSAAFTPD
+613 ELSATFTPD

-643 MAETEWYEPV
+643 MVDAEL

-661 GYTVSIPLENY
+661 GYTVSIPLTDY
-672 QGETLSGTLTI
+672 ASETLSGTLTI
-683 PLPQGYDGATARI
+683 PLPEGYDGASARI
-696 KGGASASSYTATTV
+696 KGGAAASSYTATTV
-710 TFPLTLDVSGITAEA
+710 SFPVTLEVSGGSADL
-725 FELLIEYKEA
+725 FGLLIEYKEA
-735 QEPVQPPV
+735 QEPAQPEAPV
-743 IIAGANGSWQK
+743 IIKGAGGTWQK
-754 SGTDGLS
+754 GSNDGLS
-761 FTSNAAF
+761 FTSDAEY
-768 ADFIKVQVD
+768 ADFLKVRVD

-791 STIVTLNAAYLN
+791 STIVTLKAEYLN
-803 TLSVGKH
+803 TLSVGRH
-810 TLSVVSA
+810 TLEIESK
-817 NGTATTEFTIT
+817 NGIAKTEFTIT
-828 AAPTG
+828 AAQTG
-833 GDQTGD
+833 GSDQTG
-839 NQTGGDSQTGG
+839 S
-850 DDTTTQDPDKNDGA
+850 DTTPQEPDKNGGD
-864 TSSPQTG
+864 TTNPQTG

-888 GLMGA
+888 GLFGA
-893 AVYSRKKDTANNQ
+893 VVYSRKKRYNS

>member
-1 MNTKRRKTGIKLGAI
+1 MKTKTRKTGIKLGAI
-16 LLSLCLLVGLLPTT
+16 LLSLCLILGLMPTT
-30 TFAQDTGT
+30 AFAAETDPF
-38 TIFGYEGSG
+38 IFGYKSG
-47 NTWSMASVSAENQ
+47 GPIISVSTTNP
-60 SDYTALTS
+60 SDYTEVADYDDSLL
-68 YAPFDWFYGL
+68 GL
-78 EMIGDTIYGVYSSYF
+78 EIINGTIYGLSCDHYLYTSK
-93 NSDYDSELVILNPD
+93 LVILNPD
-107 LTIQETVGGWLN
+107 FTIRNTVGNWVN
-119 SSLDIEQI
+119 SDFVIT
-127 IDTTVQNDTLWGT
+127 DTAVQNGTLWGT
-140 YNTAEY
+140 YNDENAD
-146 EYSLEGGELVSI
+146 
-158 FKSGTS
+158 S
-164 YLIPID
+164 YLIPIS
-170 LETGMPDT
+170 LTTGQPETTGT
-178 TQAKQVTG
+178 KKITG
-186 LPERE
+186 LPSGE
-191 IIYAIA
+191 IIYTIA
-197 CNASGR
+197 CNAAGQ

-213 NGGAASLY
+213 NGGTATLY
-221 TIDTTTFAANKVGD
+221 TIDTSN
-235 TGVATNYVSSSTFAP
+235 GVATRAGSTGVTTNFISSSAFAP

-258 NNAGKLYTVNTAT
+258 NKAGKLYTVNTSN
-271 GKATAVYG
+271 GRATAVSGGYG
-279 GTIGGSGLSLNA
+279 YALNA
-291 MMIPSGADTT
+291 MMIPNDGNTA
-301 AYVNFIVN
+301 AYVNFVVN
-309 GEGTVTMND
+309 GEGTVTMN
-318 GEVSGWQ
+318 GQEVSGWQ
-325 KVTPGSDLSLTFTP
+325 KVTPGDDLSLIFTP
-339 DAGRNV
+339 NTDRNV

-383 DISINADQWETQY
+383 DISINADQWKTQY

-404 HPSFEAGLYFTVSN
+404 HPSFEATLYFKVSN
-418 GPSRKTAAG
+418 GPLRHTAG
-427 VSNYEISIEKDGKTI
+427 ESNYQISIEKDGEPI

-504 PAYLVSPLDGKQ
+504 PAYLVSSLDGKQ

-530 VGELGDRTGFTFRFV
+530 VGELGDRTRFKFRFV
-545 PDLPLS
+545 PDMPLS
-551 AELAARYDFS
+551 AELTALYDFS
-561 AMPEDGFQ
+561 NMPETGF
-569 GDEWNPYT
+569 DNFT
-577 AYVTVKEASDIPS
+577 AYVTVKEESEIPGGS
-590 STDPIDLPVR
+590 NPIELPVR

-631 EWQGLAIDYYNP
+631 QWQGLAIDYYNP
-643 MAETEWYEPV
+643 MVDAEL

-710 TFPLTLDVSGITAEA
+710 SFPVTLDVSGGTAEA

-777 GKDLDASNYTVKEG
+777 GNDLDASNYTVKEG

-810 TLSVVSA
+810 TLSIVSA

-828 AAPTG
+828 AAQTG

-839 NQTGGDSQTGG
+839 NQTGGDSQTSG

-871 DSSNAVLW
+871 DNSNVLLW
-879 IALLFASGV
+879 IAILFVSGS
-888 GLMGA
+888 GLFGA
-893 AVYSRKKDTANNQ
+893 TIYRRKRKIK

>member
-1 MNTKRRKTGIKLGAI
+1 MNTKTGKIGIRLGAL

-47 NTWSMASVSAENQ
+47 NTWSMASVSAEDQ

-68 YAPFDWFYGL
+68 YDSFDWFYGL
-78 EMIGDTIYGVYSSYF
+78 EIIDDTIYGVYSSYY
-93 NSDYDSELVILNPD
+93 NSSYDSELVILNPD
-107 LTIQETVGGWLN
+107 LTIQERVGRWFN
-119 SSLDIEQI
+119 SSLEIEQI
-127 IDTTVQNDTLWGT
+127 IDTTVQNGTLWGT

-146 EYSLEGGELVSI
+146 DYSLEGDELVST
-158 FKSGTS
+158 FRSGTS

-170 LETGMPDT
+170 LTTGQPDT
-178 TQAKQVTG
+178 SRKVEVTG

-213 NGGAASLY
+213 NGGAATLY
-221 TIDTTTFAANKVGD
+221 TIDTSSFEATKVGS
-235 TGVATNYVSSSTFAP
+235 TGVTTNYVSTSTFAP

-355 EFIDSYTLKNV
+355 EFIDSYTLENV
-366 SAWSAGTH
+366 SAWSADTH

-383 DISINADQWETQY
+383 DIEITANPWETEYMGEHSLQ
-396 LGTATLEY
+396 Y
-404 HPSFEAGLYFTVSN
+404 HPSFEATLYFTVSN
-418 GPSRKTAAG
+418 GPSRNTAG
-427 VSNYEISIEKDGKTI
+427 VSNYQISIEKDGKTI

-454 HVTRAEDKYWNALD
+454 HVTRAEDKYWNELD
-468 IVLKDD
+468 TVLKDD
-474 LIITKQTDLIQ
+474 LIITKQTDLVQ

-504 PAYLVSPLDGKQ
+504 PAYLVSSLDGKQ
-516 IPGTFYWIDDESTS
+516 IPGTFYWIDEENTS
-530 VGELGDRTGFTFRFV
+530 VGELGDRTGFKFRFV
-545 PDLPLS
+545 PDPLS
-551 AELAARYDFS
+551 DDLAVLYDFS

-606 VDYSPAP
+606 TDYSPAP
-613 ELSAAFTPD
+613 ELSATFTPD
-622 TAVTVGEFN
+622 TEVTVGEFN
-631 EWQGLAIDYYNP
+631 QWQGLAIDYYNP
-643 MAETEWYEPV
+643 MVETEWYEPV
-653 SEGYDIQA
+653 SEGYDIQTE
-661 GYTVSIPLENY
+661 YTVSIPLENY
-672 QGETLSGTLTI
+672 ENTTLSGTLTV
-683 PLPQGYDGATARI
+683 PLPKGYDGATARI
-696 KGGASASSYTATTV
+696 KNGASASSYTATTV
-710 TFPLTLDVSGITAEA
+710 SFPVTLEVSYGSADL
-725 FELLIEYKEA
+725 FGLLIEYQEA
-735 QEPVQPPV
+735 QEPVQPPI
-743 IIAGANGSWQK
+743 IIAGANGRWQK
-754 SGTDGLS
+754 GGTDGLS
-761 FTSNAAF
+761 FTSDAEY
-768 ADFIKVQVD
+768 ADFLKVMVD
-777 GKDLDASNYTVKEG
+777 GKELKTTDYTVKEG
-791 STIVTLNAAYLN
+791 STIVTLNAAYLE

-810 TLSVVSA
+810 TLEIESK
-817 NGTATTEFTIT
+817 NGIAKTEFTIT
-828 AAPTG
+828 AVQG
-833 GDQTGD
+833 GD
-839 NQTGGDSQTGG
+839 DSQTGG
-850 DDTTTQDPDKNDGA
+850 TTPQEPDKNGGD
-864 TSSPQTG
+864 TTSPQTG
-871 DSSNAVLW
+871 DSSNMMLW
-879 IALLFASGV
+879 ITLLFVSGT
-888 GLMGA
+888 GLFGA
-893 AVYSRKKDTANNQ
+893 TAYNRKKKYNQ

>member
-1 MNTKRRKTGIKLGAI
+1 MNTKKRNIGARLGAM
-16 LLSLCLLVGLLPTT
+16 LLSLCLMMGLLPTT
-30 TFAQDTGT
+30 ALAQSTGT

-68 YAPFDWFYGL
+68 YDSFDWFYGL
-78 EMIGDTIYGVYSSYF
+78 EMIGDTIYGVYSSYY
-93 NSDYDSELVILNPD
+93 NSSYDSELVILNPD

-291 MMIPSGADTT
+291 MMIPSDADTT
-301 AYVNFIVN
+301 AYVNFVVN
-309 GEGTVTMND
+309 GEGTVTMD
-318 GEVSGWQ
+318 GEAVSGWQ
-325 KVTPGSDLSLTFTP
+325 KATPGSDLSLTFTP
-339 DAGRNV
+339 GGDSNV
-345 KEVVVDGEKM
+345 KQVVVDGEKM
-355 EFIDSYTLKNV
+355 EFIDSYTLENV
-366 SAWSAGTH
+366 RAWREGTH

-383 DISINADQWETQY
+383 DISINADQWGTQY

-418 GPSRKTAAG
+418 GPSRKTAG
-427 VSNYEISIEKDGKTI
+427 VSNYQISIEKDGKTI

-454 HVTRAEDKYWNALD
+454 RVTRAEDKYWNALD

-516 IPGTFYWIDDESTS
+516 IPGTFSWVDDEGTS
-530 VGELGDRTGFTFRFV
+530 VGELGGSTGFKFRFV
-545 PDLPLS
+545 PDMPLS
-551 AELAARYDFS
+551 AELAALYDFS
-561 AMPEDGFQ
+561 DMPENGFDGTESNYPF
-569 GDEWNPYT
+569 T
-577 AYVTVKEASDIPS
+577 AYVTVKEASEIPG
-590 STDPIDLPVR
+590 STDQVDLPVR

-606 VDYSPAP
+606 IDYSPAP
-613 ELSAAFTPD
+613 ELSATFTPD
-622 TAVTVGEFN
+622 TEVAVGEFN
-631 EWQGLAIDYYNP
+631 QWQGLAIDYYNP
-643 MAETEWYEPV
+643 MVETEWYEPV
-653 SEGYDIQA
+653 SEGYDIQTE
-661 GYTVSIPLENY
+661 YTVSIPLENY
-672 QGETLSGTLTI
+672 ENTTLSGTLTV
-683 PLPQGYDGATARI
+683 PLPKGYDGATARI
-696 KGGASASSYTATTV
+696 KNGASASSYTATTV
-710 TFPLTLDVSGITAEA
+710 SFPVTLEVSYGSADL
-725 FELLIEYKEA
+725 FGLLIEYQEA
-735 QEPVQPPV
+735 QEPVQPPI

-754 SGTDGLS
+754 GGTDGLS
-761 FTSNAAF
+761 FTSDAEY
-768 ADFIKVQVD
+768 ADFLKVMVD
-777 GKDLDASNYTVKEG
+777 GKELKTTDYTVKEG
-791 STIVTLNAAYLN
+791 STIVTLNAAYLE

-810 TLSVVSA
+810 TLEIESK
-817 NGTATTEFTIT
+817 NGIAKTEFTIT
-828 AAPTG
+828 AVQG
-833 GDQTGD
+833 GD
-839 NQTGGDSQTGG
+839 DSQTGG
-850 DDTTTQDPDKNDGA
+850 TTPQEPGKNEGA
-864 TSSPQTG
+864 VTSPQTG
-871 DSSNAVLW
+871 DSSNVVLW
-879 IALLFASGV
+879 VSLLFASGV
-888 GLMGA
+888 GLFGA
-893 AVYSRKKDTANNQ
+893 AVYSRKRKYSK

>member
-1 MNTKRRKTGIKLGAI
+1 MNTKKRNIGARLGAI
-16 LLSLCLLVGLLPTT
+16 LLSLCLLVGLLPMTA
-30 TFAQDTGT
+30 FAQDTGT

-47 NTWSMASVSAENQ
+47 NTWSMASVSAEDQ

-68 YAPFDWFYGL
+68 YDSFDWFYGL
-78 EMIGDTIYGVYSSYF
+78 EMIGDTIYGVYSSYY
-93 NSDYDSELVILNPD
+93 NSSYDSELVILNPD

-291 MMIPSGADTT
+291 MMIPSDTATT
-301 AYVNFIVN
+301 AYVNFVVN
-309 GEGTVTMND
+309 GEGTVTMD
-318 GEVSGWQ
+318 GEAVSGWQ

-383 DISINADQWETQY
+383 DISINADQWGTQY

-516 IPGTFYWIDDESTS
+516 IPGTFYWIDAESTS

-606 VDYSPAP
+606 MDYSPAP
-613 ELSAAFTPD
+613 ELSATFMPD
-622 TAVTVGEFN
+622 SAVTAGEFN
-631 EWQGLAIDYYNP
+631 EFQGLAIDYYYP
-643 MAETEWYEPV
+643 MIDAQP

-661 GYTVSIPLENY
+661 GYTVSIPLTDYE
-672 QGETLSGTLTI
+672 GETLSGTLTI
-683 PLPQGYDGATARI
+683 PLPKGYDGATARI
-696 KGGASASSYTATTV
+696 KNGAAASSYTATTV
-710 TFPLTLDVSGITAEA
+710 TFPLTLDVSGNTAEA

-833 GDQTGD
+833 G
-839 NQTGGDSQTGG
+839 
-850 DDTTTQDPDKNDGA
+850 TTPQEPGKNEGA
-864 TSSPQTG
+864 VTSPQTG

-888 GLMGA
+888 GLFGA
-893 AVYSRKKDTANNQ
+893 VVYSRKKRYSK

>member
-1 MNTKRRKTGIKLGAI
+1 MNTKKRNIGARLGAM
-16 LLSLCLLVGLLPTT
+16 LLSLCMMMGLLPTT
-30 TFAQDTGT
+30 MLAQDTGT

-68 YAPFDWFYGL
+68 YDPFDWFYGL

-213 NGGAASLY
+213 NGGAATLY

-291 MMIPSGADTT
+291 MMIPSDTATT
-301 AYVNFIVN
+301 AYVNFVVN
-309 GEGTVTMND
+309 GEGTVTMN
-318 GEVSGWQ
+318 GQEVSGWQ
-325 KVTPGSDLSLTFTP
+325 KVTPGDDLSLIFTP
-339 DAGRNV
+339 DASRNV
-345 KEVVVDGEKM
+345 KEVVVDGEKI

-383 DISINADQWETQY
+383 DISINADQWGTQY

-516 IPGTFYWIDDESTS
+516 IPGTFYWIDAESTS

-613 ELSAAFTPD
+613 ELSATLTPD

-631 EWQGLAIDYYNP
+631 EWQGLAIDYYYP
-643 MAETEWYEPV
+643 MIDAEL

-683 PLPQGYDGATARI
+683 PLPEGYDGATARI

-710 TFPLTLDVSGITAEA
+710 TFPLTLDVSGNTAEA

-754 SGTDGLS
+754 GGTDGLS

-777 GKDLDASNYTVKEG
+777 GKDLDVSNYTVKEG
-791 STIVTLNAAYLN
+791 STIVTLKTDYLA
-803 TLSVGKH
+803 TLSVGEH
-810 TLSVVSA
+810 SLSIVSS
-817 NGTATTEFTIT
+817 NGTASTKFTVTEE
-828 AAPTG
+828 TG
-833 GDQTGD
+833 ST
-839 NQTGGDSQTGG
+839 SQS
-850 DDTTTQDPDKNDGA
+850 NN
-864 TSSPQTG
+864 
-871 DSSNAVLW
+871 NAVKQDS
-879 IALLFASGV
+879 AEEKKASTSPNTGNESSLLMFVLVFFASIFS
-888 GLMGA
+888 A
-893 AVYSRKKDTANNQ
+893 YSATAVYKKRYKIKK